1 MPRYADQ
8 KFFTVMQGDIIGL
21 EDYIFDLC
29 QDEEISLEDKEIPLT
44 LFEADDYGRRRYS
57 VMSHTNGR
65 CMRLS
70 IFDFQKMLIEF
81 SEFANKLIQIQ
92 MGQLQKLIY

>member
-1 MPRYADQ
+1 
-8 KFFTVMQGDIIGL
+8 
-21 EDYIFDLC
+21 
-29 QDEEISLEDKEIPLT
+29 
-44 LFEADDYGRRRYS
+44 
-57 VMSHTNGR
+57 MSHTNGR